1 MPAFEIPTGPTITEN
16 KLTYSVHN
24 QKARHADGPERRSF
38 AYDQEKGGMTWEWAD
53 IDAFL
58 TWLTTKETKKS
69 IQLIVSQ
76 VKQSDSSIWQERHMY
91 RCAREFTGRE
101 KDRQNITQ
109 SEQAIPLKKTG
120 CRCTLTIK
128 MYLHT
133 DKILGKYDEEHDC

>member
-24 QKARHADGPERRSF
+24 QKAHHADGPERGSF

-53 IDAFL
+53 IDTFL
-58 TWLTTKETKKS
+58 TWLATKETKKS

-76 VKQSDSSIWQERHMY
+76 VKQSDSSIWREQHVY
-91 RCAREFTGRE
+91 RCPREFTGRE
-101 KDRQNITQ
+101 KDRQNITR
-109 SEQAIPLKKTG
+109 SEQAIPSKKMG

-128 MYLHT
+128 MYPHT